1 MQRDDHALTDKPSLA
16 TLMLKKK
23 PVILGVGK
31 AQCCYITY
39 LPTTSTDKPPN
50 VTAYI

>member
-1 MQRDDHALTDKPSLA
+1 MQRDDHALTDKPSLN
-16 TLMLKKK
+16 TLISKK

-31 AQCCYITY
+31 TQSCNITS

-50 VTAYI
+50 FTVYI

>member
-1 MQRDDHALTDKPSLA
+1 MQRDDHALTGKPSLT
-16 TLMLKKK
+16 TLILKK

-39 LPTTSTDKPPN
+39 LPTTSTEKPPN